1 MQFEWDDGQVIEDP
15 LEESTETSDAEFC
28 ALVVCKN
35 VRVLRNG
42 SSVKI
47 FKESNLND
55 L

>member
-1 MQFEWDDGQVIEDP
+1 MQFKQDDGQVIEHP
-15 LEESTETSDAEFC
+15 LEESTETSNVECC

-42 SSVKI
+42 GLVKI
-47 FKESNLND
+47 FEENNLND